1 LRLTPIKSC
10 DNFFQPFNA
19 NNLQQ
24 AMSAKQ
30 KPSDKPAKL
39 KQGGQPKGDITR
51 KELAQ
56 RVGVSVPTLWRWEK
70 EEGINLDDE
79 AAVRERA
86 ARVHETRDANED
98 EKAAKLRK
106 LKGEADMIE
115 HKLSV
120 QRGEFVPSHE
130 MDKDGVQMGIAV
142 ASIFSRMPD
151 DLAPLCAGRTAGEIK
166 KIVARY
172 ARDKRTELSQYES
185 RITVPV
191 E

>member
-1 LRLTPIKSC
+1 MPPNKKPTGNRPGRKTAGPI
-10 DNFFQPFNA
+10 
-19 NNLQQ
+19 
-24 AMSAKQ
+24 
-30 KPSDKPAKL
+30 
-39 KQGGQPKGDITR
+39 GQ
-51 KELAQ
+51 KELAAMA
-56 RVGVSVPTLWRWEK
+56 GVSVRTLAVWEEK
-70 EEGINLDDE
+70 EGIDKTDID
-79 AAVRERA
+79 AVMERA
-86 ARVHETRDANED
+86 KRTHENRDANED

-185 RITVPV
+185 RIQIPT